1 MYTSLRGMR
10 DIHAEL
16 ELDKNIDYLIAYFKD
31 LNQSSRE
38 ISQGDTLTKALVI
51 AHKIKDELKSGLK
64 HTD

>member
-1 MYTSLRGMR
+1 MR
-10 DIHAEL
+10 DIHTEL

-51 AHKIKDELKSGLK
+51 AHKIQDELKSGLK